1 MDIKAKIIHEMLG
14 VVEIVEDKL
23 FELAEK
29 IKEQATENLNRDI
42 DDNDCKEWFE
52 AGRSLGAAET
62 LEKLKDLT
70 DSLKEFLGGH
80 YDPLKSESE
89 GEEK

>member
-14 VVEIVEDKL
+14 VVEIVEDEVLEIAK
-23 FELAEK
+23 E
-29 IKEQATENLNRDI
+29 IKEQASANLNRDV
-42 DDNDCKEWFE
+42 DENDCHEWFE

-70 DSLKEFLGGH
+70 DSLKEFLGSH
-80 YDPLKSESE
+80 YDPLKEESESE
-89 GEEK
+89 EK